1 MKNQSL
7 MVVEN
12 NIFVKIKKFFY
23 NLKDRFFKHKE
34 IVNEVNVEQD
44 INENQEVENNFRKE
58 IKIDVKDSANP
69 TAKKDLLEELNGNI
83 QKLELL
89 STDRL
94 RKLEKYYDNVIK
106 QNEIKIKKLNA
117 EQ

>member
-23 NLKDRFFKHKE
+23 NLKDRFFKNKE

-44 INENQEVENNFRKE
+44 ITENQKVENNFRKE

-83 QKLELL
+83 EKLELL

-106 QNEIKIKKLNA
+106 QNEIRIKKLNA